1 MENLTLVIPAKN
13 EGSCLPQVLD
23 ELKKFECKKLIIVDK
38 NDVGTISAIEN
49 KNCEILKQK
58 TSGYG
63 NALIE
68 GINHVKTPFMCIFN
82 ADGSFDPKYL
92 SEMLNKIVEEN
103 NDFIFASRYLQNA
116 GSDDDTFIT
125 LLGNKIFSFIG
136 NLFFKL
142 RLTDILYTFVMGK
155 SDKFKELYL
164 KNSDFRICVEIPI
177 KIKNQ
182 NLSFDSIPS
191 FERSRISGKKK
202 VNALLDGSLILIEMI
217 KLFFMSKKNPNDQQ
231 LY

>member
-38 NDVGTISAIEN
+38 NDVGTINAIKNE
-49 KNCEILKQK
+49 NCEILKQI

-92 SEMLNKIVEEN
+92 NEMLNKIVKEN
-103 NDFIFASRYLQNA
+103 NDFVFASRYLKNA
-116 GSDDDTFIT
+116 GSDDDTFVT
-125 LLGNKIFSFIG
+125 LFGNKIFSFIG
-136 NLFFKL
+136 NVFFKL
-142 RLTDILYTFVMGK
+142 KLTDILYTFIMGK
-155 SDKFKELYL
+155 SDKFKSLNL

-182 NLSFDSIPS
+182 NLNFISIPS

-202 VNALLDGSLILIEMI
+202 VNALKDGFFILIELI
-217 KLFFMSKKNPNDQQ
+217 KLFFKIK
-231 LY
+231 